1 LTLFGWRGKKILFNS
16 KDGECTEIKLK
27 DLFKTWWPIAI
38 SWVLLALEPMFF
50 SSIISR
56 YPNAKV
62 NLAAYG
68 NVAWMIPIVI
78 QSPIMLIQAASAS
91 LCKDKETFYKLR
103 KFANWMGV
111 GLTTLHV
118 LIAVTPLYFFVVRT
132 ILNVPEEVVVVARQ
146 GLIFMIPWAGSI
158 SYRRFHQGILVR
170 FGHTRRMSFGTILR
184 LISDVACVAL
194 LSLIPGINGLAV
206 ATAAQGFS
214 VFLEGAYV
222 GIVTQPV
229 IKKELKS
236 NNGEE
241 IISWKSFAKY
251 YTPFMLNSIIFIL
264 YNPMNSA
271 AMGRLPFALAS
282 LATWPVVN
290 GFAHMINN
298 LGQACREV
306 TLTYIRHEGAFPII
320 RRFCLIVGVI
330 SLVILSLFCF
340 TPLFNWYLTVVVSLP
355 SDLIQYAKITLM
367 LLIPVGLTFSLS
379 NMFTGLI
386 AFSGK
391 TISLL
396 TSTIVMLLVVFIGLM
411 AAIIL
416 QPFEGIYAVAGVYLI
431 ASIVQLGWLY
441 WTNKD
446 SVANLEYDHA

>member
-1 LTLFGWRGKKILFNS
+1 MLNS
-16 KDGECTEIKLK
+16 RDIEGSEIQLK

-50 SSIISR
+50 SSVISR

-78 QSPIMLIQAASAS
+78 QSPIMLIQAASAT

-103 KFANWMGV
+103 KFANWMSV
-111 GLTTLHV
+111 GLTALHV

-132 ILNVPEEVVVVARQ
+132 ILNVPEEVVGVARQ

-184 LISDVACVAL
+184 LISDVICVSL
-194 LSLIPGINGLAV
+194 LALIPGINGLAV

-236 NNGEE
+236 NNGAE
-241 IISWKSFAKY
+241 IISWKSFAKF
-251 YTPFMLNSIIFIL
+251 YTPFMVNSIILIL

-282 LATWPVVN
+282 MATWPVVN
-290 GFAHMINN
+290 GFANMINN
-298 LGQACREV
+298 LGQASREV
-306 TLTYIRHEGAFPII
+306 TLTYIRHEGAFPVI
-320 RRFCLIVGVI
+320 RRFCLIVGAI
-330 SLVILSLFCF
+330 SVAILSLFCF
-340 TPLFNWYLTVVVSLP
+340 TPLFDWYLKVVVSLP
-355 SDLIQYAKITLM
+355 SDLLQYAKTTLL
-367 LLIPVGLTFSLS
+367 LLIPIGLTFSLS

-396 TSTIVMLLVVFIGLM
+396 VSTVIMLLVVFTGLV
-411 AAIIL
+411 AGILL
-416 QPFEGIYAVAGVYLI
+416 QPFEGIYVVAGVYLI
-431 ASIVQLGWLY
+431 ASIVQLVWLY
-441 WTNKD
+441 WTNRD
-446 SVANLEYDHA
+446 SVANLNYDDE

>member
-1 LTLFGWRGKKILFNS
+1 MFGSMEDEK
-16 KDGECTEIKLK
+16 TEIKLK

-38 SWVLLALEPMFF
+38 SWVLLAFEPLFF

-68 NVAWMIPIVI
+68 NVAWMIPIVL

-111 GLTTLHV
+111 GLTALHL
-118 LIAVTPLYFFVVRT
+118 LIAVTPLYYFVVRT

-146 GLIFMIPWAGSI
+146 GLIFMLPWAGSI

-170 FGHTRRMSFGTILR
+170 FGHTKRMSFGTILR

-194 LSLIPGINGLAV
+194 LSIIPGINGLAV

-229 IKKELKS
+229 IKNELKP
-236 NNGEE
+236 NTGGE
-241 IISWKSFAKY
+241 IIRWKSFAKY

-271 AMGRLPFALAS
+271 AMGRLPLALAS

-290 GFAHMINN
+290 GFANMINN

-306 TLTYIRHEGAFPII
+306 TLTYIRHEGAYPVIRKFCII
-320 RRFCLIVGVI
+320 IGTI
-330 SLVILSLFCF
+330 SVVILCAFCF
-340 TPLFNWYLTVVVSLP
+340 TPLFNWYLRVVVSLP
-355 SDLIQYAKITLM
+355 SDLIQYSKLTLM

-379 NMFTGLI
+379 NMYTGLI
-386 AFSGK
+386 AYSGK

-396 TSTIVMLLVVFIGLM
+396 TSTIVMLLVVFVGLM
-411 AAIIL
+411 AAIFL
-416 QPFEGIYAVAGVYLI
+416 QPFEGIFVVAGVYLV
-431 ASIVQLGWLY
+431 ASIVQLGWLF
-441 WTNKD
+441 WTNRD
-446 SVANLEYDHA
+446 SVSNLEFKHS

>member
-1 LTLFGWRGKKILFNS
+1 LFVSSQNENS
-16 KDGECTEIKLK
+16 EIKLK

-38 SWVLLALEPMFF
+38 SWVLLAFEPLFF

-68 NVAWMIPIVI
+68 NVAWLIPIVL
-78 QSPIMLIQAASAS
+78 QSPIMLIQAASAT

-111 GLTTLHV
+111 GLTALHV
-118 LIAVTPLYFFVVRT
+118 IIAVTPIYYFVVRT
-132 ILNVPEEVVVVARQ
+132 ILNVPEEVVAVARQ

-170 FGHTRRMSFGTILR
+170 FGHTKRMSFGTILR
-184 LISDVACVAL
+184 LISDVACVSL
-194 LSLIPGINGLAV
+194 LALIPGINGLAV

-229 IKKELKS
+229 IKNELKS
-236 NNGEE
+236 NTGEE
-241 IISWKSFAKY
+241 VIRWKSFAKY
-251 YTPFMLNSIIFIL
+251 YAPFMLNSIIFIL

-290 GFAHMINN
+290 GFAGMVNN

-306 TLTYIRHEGAFPII
+306 TLTYIRHEGAFPVI
-320 RRFCLIVGVI
+320 RKFCLIIGLTALLIIAVF
-330 SLVILSLFCF
+330 SL
-340 TPLFNWYLTVVVSLP
+340 TPLFNWYLQVVVSLP
-355 SDLIQYAKITLM
+355 EDLIQYAKLTLM

-386 AFSGK
+386 AYSGK

-396 TSTIVMLLVVFIGLM
+396 TSTIVMLLVVFVGLM
-411 AAIIL
+411 SAIFL
-416 QPFEGIYAVAGVYLI
+416 QPFEGIYVVAGVYLV
-431 ASIVQLGWLY
+431 ASIVQLIWLY
-441 WTNKD
+441 WTNRD
-446 SVANLEYDHA
+446 SVSNLEYKHS

>member
-1 LTLFGWRGKKILFNS
+1 MLKTRDFEG
-16 KDGECTEIKLK
+16 TEIKLK

-50 SSIISR
+50 SSVISR
-56 YPNAKV
+56 YPNAKI

-78 QSPIMLIQAASAS
+78 QSPIMLIQAASAT

-103 KFANWMGV
+103 KFSNWMSI
-111 GLTTLHV
+111 GLTALHV

-132 ILNVPEEVVVVARQ
+132 VLNVPEEVVGVARQ

-194 LSLIPGINGLAV
+194 LALIPGINGLAV

-214 VFLEGAYV
+214 VFLEGVYV

-236 NNGEE
+236 NNGAEV
-241 IISWKSFAKY
+241 ISWKSFTKY
-251 YTPFMLNSIIFIL
+251 YTPFMLNSIVFIL

-298 LGQACREV
+298 LGQASREV
-306 TLTYIRHEGAFPII
+306 TLTYIRHEGAFPVI
-320 RRFCLIVGVI
+320 RKFCLIVGVI
-330 SLVILSLFCF
+330 SVVLLSLFCF
-340 TPLFNWYLTVVVSLP
+340 TPLFDWYLKVVVSLP
-355 SDLIQYAKITLM
+355 SDLLQYAKTTLL

-396 TSTIVMLLVVFIGLM
+396 TSTIVMLLVVFTGLM
-411 AAIIL
+411 VAIFL
-416 QPFEGIYAVAGVYLI
+416 QPFEGIYVVAGVYLI
-431 ASIVQLGWLY
+431 ASIVQFGWLY
-441 WTNKD
+441 WTNRD
-446 SVANLEYDHA
+446 SMANLEFEKA

>member
-1 LTLFGWRGKKILFNS
+1 LFGSKQDDNS
-16 KDGECTEIKLK
+16 EIKLK

-38 SWVLLALEPMFF
+38 SWVLLAFEPLFF

-68 NVAWMIPIVI
+68 NVAWLIPIVI
-78 QSPIMLIQAASAS
+78 QSPIMLIQAASAT

-111 GLTTLHV
+111 GLTALHV
-118 LIAVTPLYFFVVRT
+118 IIAVTPVYYFVVRT
-132 ILNVPEEVVVVARQ
+132 ILNVPEEVVAVARQ

-170 FGHTRRMSFGTILR
+170 FGHTKRMSFGTILR
-184 LISDVACVAL
+184 LISDVACVYL
-194 LSLIPGINGLAV
+194 LALIPGINGLAV

-229 IKKELKS
+229 IKNELKS
-236 NNGEE
+236 NTGEE
-241 IISWKSFAKY
+241 VIRWKSFAKY
-251 YTPFMLNSIIFIL
+251 YAPFMLNSIIFIL

-271 AMGRLPFALAS
+271 AMGRLPLALAS

-290 GFAHMINN
+290 GFASMVNN
-298 LGQACREV
+298 IGQACREV
-306 TLTYIRHEGAFPII
+306 TLTYIRHEGAFPVI
-320 RRFCLIVGVI
+320 RK
-330 SLVILSLFCF
+330 FCF
-340 TPLFNWYLTVVVSLP
+340 IIGLTALLIIAVFSLTPLFNWYLQVVVSLP
-355 SDLIQYAKITLM
+355 EDLIPYAKLTLM
-367 LLIPVGLTFSLS
+367 LLIPIGLTFSLS

-386 AFSGK
+386 AYSGK

-396 TSTIVMLLVVFIGLM
+396 TSTIVMLLVVFVGLM
-411 AAIIL
+411 SAIFL
-416 QPFEGIYAVAGVYLI
+416 QPFEGIYVVAGVYLI
-431 ASIVQLGWLY
+431 ASIVQLVWLY
-441 WTNKD
+441 WTNRD
-446 SVANLEYDHA
+446 SVSNLEYKHS

>member
-1 LTLFGWRGKKILFNS
+1 
-16 KDGECTEIKLK
+16 
-27 DLFKTWWPIAI
+27 
-38 SWVLLALEPMFF
+38 MFF

-56 YPNAKV
+56 FPNAKV

-68 NVAWMIPIVI
+68 NVAWMLPIVI

-103 KFANWMGV
+103 KFANWMGI
-111 GLTTLHV
+111 GLTAIHI

-132 ILNVPEEVVVVARQ
+132 ILNIPEEVVGVARQ

-229 IKKELKS
+229 IRNELKS

-241 IISWKSFAKY
+241 IISWRSFAKY

-290 GFAHMINN
+290 GFAHMVNN
-298 LGQACREV
+298 LGQASREV
-306 TLTYIRHEGAFPII
+306 TLTYIRHEGAYPII
-320 RRFCLIVGVI
+320 RKFCFIVGMI
-330 SLVILSLFCF
+330 SLLILGVFCF
-340 TPLFNWYLTVVVSLP
+340 TPLFSWYLRVVVSLP
-355 SDLIQYAKITLM
+355 SDLIQYAKVTLM
-367 LLIPVGLTFSLS
+367 LLIPVGLIFSLS

-396 TSTIVMLLVVFIGLM
+396 TSTIVMLLVVFAGLM
-411 AAIIL
+411 AAIFL
-416 QPFEGIYAVAGVYLI
+416 QPFEGIYVVAGVYLV

-441 WTNKD
+441 WTNRD
-446 SVANLEYDHA
+446 SVANLEYEHA

>member
-1 LTLFGWRGKKILFNS
+1 MFNS
-16 KDGECTEIKLK
+16 IDGEKTEVTLRDI
-27 DLFKTWWPIAI
+27 FKTWWPIAI
-38 SWVLLALEPMFF
+38 SWVLLAFEPMFF

-56 YPNAKV
+56 FPNAKI

-68 NVAWMIPIVI
+68 NVAWMLPIVI

-103 KFANWMGV
+103 KFANWMGI
-111 GLTTLHV
+111 GLTAIHI

-132 ILNVPEEVVVVARQ
+132 ILNIPEEVVGVARQ

-229 IKKELKS
+229 IRNELKS

-241 IISWKSFAKY
+241 IISWRSFAKY

-271 AMGRLPFALAS
+271 AMGRLPLALAS

-290 GFAHMINN
+290 GFASMVNN
-298 LGQACREV
+298 LGQASREV
-306 TLTYIRHEGAFPII
+306 TLTYIRHEGTFPVI
-320 RRFCLIVGVI
+320 RKFCLISGAI
-330 SLVILSLFCF
+330 SFLILGIFSF
-340 TPLFNWYLTVVVSLP
+340 TPLFNWYLRVVVSLP
-355 SDLIQYAKITLM
+355 SDLIQYAKITLK
-367 LLIPVGLTFSLS
+367 LLMTVGLTFSLS
-379 NMFTGLI
+379 NMYTGLI

-396 TSTIVMLLVVFIGLM
+396 TSTIVMLLVVFVGLM
-411 AAIIL
+411 AAIFL
-416 QPFEGIYAVAGVYLI
+416 QPFEGIYVVAGVYLV

-441 WTNKD
+441 WTNRD
-446 SVANLEYDHA
+446 SVANLEYEHA

>member
-1 LTLFGWRGKKILFNS
+1 LFGSRQDENS
-16 KDGECTEIKLK
+16 EIKLK

-38 SWVLLALEPMFF
+38 SWVLLAFEPLFF

-68 NVAWMIPIVI
+68 NVAWLIPIVL
-78 QSPIMLIQAASAS
+78 QSPIMLIQAASAT

-111 GLTTLHV
+111 GLTALHV
-118 LIAVTPLYFFVVRT
+118 IIAVTPIYYFVVRT
-132 ILNVPEEVVVVARQ
+132 ILNVPEEVVAVARQ

-170 FGHTRRMSFGTILR
+170 FGHTKRMSFGTILR
-184 LISDVACVAL
+184 LISDVACVSL
-194 LSLIPGINGLAV
+194 LALIPGINGLAV

-229 IKKELKS
+229 IKNELKS
-236 NNGEE
+236 NTGEE
-241 IISWKSFAKY
+241 VIRWKSFAKY
-251 YTPFMLNSIIFIL
+251 YAPFMLNSIIFIL

-290 GFAHMINN
+290 GFASMVNN

-306 TLTYIRHEGAFPII
+306 TLTYIRHEGAFPVI
-320 RRFCLIVGVI
+320 RKFCLIIGLTALLIIAVF
-330 SLVILSLFCF
+330 SF
-340 TPLFNWYLTVVVSLP
+340 TPLFNWYLQVVVSLP
-355 SDLIQYAKITLM
+355 KDLIPYAKLTLM

-386 AFSGK
+386 AYSGK

-396 TSTIVMLLVVFIGLM
+396 TSTIVMLLVVFVGLM
-411 AAIIL
+411 SAIFL
-416 QPFEGIYAVAGVYLI
+416 QPFEGIYVVAGVYLV
-431 ASIVQLGWLY
+431 ASIVQLIWLY
-441 WTNKD
+441 WTNRD
-446 SVANLEYDHA
+446 SVSNLEYKHPSG

>member
-1 LTLFGWRGKKILFNS
+1 MFNS
-16 KDGECTEIKLK
+16 IDGEKTEVTLRDI
-27 DLFKTWWPIAI
+27 FKTWWPIAI
-38 SWVLLALEPMFF
+38 SWVLLAFEPMFF

-56 YPNAKV
+56 FPNAKI

-68 NVAWMIPIVI
+68 NVAWMLPIVI
-78 QSPIMLIQAASAS
+78 QSPIMLIQAASAT

-103 KFANWMGV
+103 KFANWMGI
-111 GLTTLHV
+111 GLTAIHI

-132 ILNVPEEVVVVARQ
+132 ILNIPEEVVGVARQ

-214 VFLEGAYV
+214 VFLEGAYI

-229 IKKELKS
+229 IRNELKS

-241 IISWKSFAKY
+241 IISWRSFAKY

-271 AMGRLPFALAS
+271 AMGRLPLALAS

-290 GFAHMINN
+290 GFASMVNN
-298 LGQACREV
+298 LGQASREV
-306 TLTYIRHEGAFPII
+306 TLTYIRHEGTFPVI
-320 RRFCLIVGVI
+320 RKFCLISGAI
-330 SLVILSLFCF
+330 SFLILGIFSF
-340 TPLFNWYLTVVVSLP
+340 TPLFNWYLRVVVSLP
-355 SDLIQYAKITLM
+355 SDLIQYAKITLK
-367 LLIPVGLTFSLS
+367 LLMTVGLTFSLS
-379 NMFTGLI
+379 NMYTGLI

-396 TSTIVMLLVVFIGLM
+396 TSTIVMLLVVFVGLM
-411 AAIIL
+411 AAIFL
-416 QPFEGIYAVAGVYLI
+416 QPFEGIYVVAGVYLV

-441 WTNKD
+441 WTNRD
-446 SVANLEYDHA
+446 SVANLDYEHA

>member
-1 LTLFGWRGKKILFNS
+1 MFNS
-16 KDGECTEIKLK
+16 IDGEKTEITLR
-27 DLFKTWWPIAI
+27 DIFKTWWPIAI
-38 SWVLLALEPMFF
+38 SWVLLAFEPMFF

-56 YPNAKV
+56 FPNAKI

-68 NVAWMIPIVI
+68 NVAWMLPIVI
-78 QSPIMLIQAASAS
+78 QSPIMLIQAASAT

-103 KFANWMGV
+103 KFANWMGI
-111 GLTTLHV
+111 GLTAIHI

-132 ILNVPEEVVVVARQ
+132 ILNIPEEVVGVARQ

-214 VFLEGAYV
+214 VFLEGAYI

-229 IKKELKS
+229 IRNELKS

-241 IISWKSFAKY
+241 IISWRSFAKY

-271 AMGRLPFALAS
+271 AMGRLPLALAS

-290 GFAHMINN
+290 GFAHMVNN
-298 LGQACREV
+298 LGQASREV
-306 TLTYIRHEGAFPII
+306 TLTYIRHEGAFPVI

-330 SLVILSLFCF
+330 SLVFLSLFCF
-340 TPLFNWYLTVVVSLP
+340 TPLFSWYLRVIVSLP
-355 SDLIQYAKITLM
+355 SDLIQYAKTTLI

-379 NMFTGLI
+379 NMYTGLI

-396 TSTIVMLLVVFIGLM
+396 TSTIVMLLVVFAGLM
-411 AAIIL
+411 AAIFL
-416 QPFEGIYAVAGVYLI
+416 QPFEGIYVVAGVYLV

-441 WTNKD
+441 WTNRD
-446 SVANLEYDHA
+446 SVANLDYEHA